1 MTKEYKLVIETDSS
15 SDEVN
20 NSSGGG
26 SSEMTNS
33 PSKFIKTVAKAYA
46 NTNMIRVA
54 AHTGISLVSTY
65 TGNQQLQNRI
75 ETSVGLAEQAIST
88 AIMFGISP
96 VAGAVTLGTQLI
108 GLAGEVV
115 QNQNQRS
122 IQRMEVQQIRE
133 RSGPSFNRSRTT
145 GEFF

>member
-1 MTKEYKLVIETDSS
+1 MTHRYELIIQTGSS
-15 SDEVN
+15 SDEGN

-26 SSEMTNS
+26 TPEMTNS
-33 PSKFIKTVAKAYA
+33 PSKFVKTVAKAYA

-96 VAGAVTLGTQLI
+96 VAGAVSLGTQLI

-115 QNQNQRS
+115 QNQNQRN